1 VRNGNSGVQIA
12 EPPSTGP
19 ALPRTSSVCN
29 HNAVHGSSGGSL
41 SAILPGVVTRAGRP
55 AESKQDCPLGWHS
68 IAKANYLQDTPIPRC
83 VRQISGFRFS
93 ARLEES
99 WLATVVSVRIVGC
112 MSVGTKD
119 ERTRNW
125 FFSEAGNSAIE
136 SNELDHAAD
145 LPLSLQWS
153 RPRSHSAF
161 VVPSDRNVERR
172 LPKSQNGREQPTV
185 SS

>member
-1 VRNGNSGVQIA
+1 M
-12 EPPSTGP
+12 
-19 ALPRTSSVCN
+19 
-29 HNAVHGSSGGSL
+29 
-41 SAILPGVVTRAGRP
+41 LPGIVTQAGRP

-83 VRQISGFRFS
+83 VRQISGFKFS

-99 WLATVVSVRIVGC
+99 WLAIAVSVRIVGC
-112 MSVGTKD
+112 MSVGTED

-125 FFSEAGNSAIE
+125 FFSEAGNSASE

-145 LPLSLQWS
+145 RPSLQWS
-153 RPRSHSAF
+153 RPRSPSEF

-172 LPKSQNGREQPTV
+172 LPKSQNGREQPMV
-185 SS
+185 SSWSSGGAPFVQISGTKPTVGLQKPTTGLEQPDR